1 MQDYLVKRKAEL
13 QQEYNN
19 LTLQKSNLSGQL
31 KACRERMA
39 QLRGVFAELETLA
52 QIPAESGKLEQ
63 QA

>member
-19 LTLQKSNLSGQL
+19 LTLQKSNLCRQL

-39 QLRGVFAELETLA
+39 QLRGAFAELEALA

>member
-39 QLRGVFAELETLA
+39 QLRGAFAELETLA
-52 QIPAESGKLEQ
+52 QIPAESDKLEQ

>member
-31 KACRERMA
+31 KACRERME
-39 QLRGVFAELETLA
+39 QLRGAFAELEALA

>member
-19 LTLQKSNLSGQL
+19 LALQKSNLSGQL

-39 QLRGVFAELETLA
+39 QLCGAFAELEALA
-52 QIPAESGKLEQ
+52 QIPAESGKFEQ